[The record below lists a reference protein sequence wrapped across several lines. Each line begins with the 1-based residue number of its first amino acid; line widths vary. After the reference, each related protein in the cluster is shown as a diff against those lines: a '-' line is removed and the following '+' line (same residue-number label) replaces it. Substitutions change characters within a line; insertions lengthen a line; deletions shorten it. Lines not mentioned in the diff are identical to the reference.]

1 LDIAYVQNLLYVFFF
16 VRSAACVPKAFSVF
30 SIFSVFLRRCANS
43 SPTLRL
49 VQIHLQGVGAAL
61 GFDEDHA
68 EPRAGQVVFDDL
80 NLNEKKTDINI

>member
-1 LDIAYVQNLLYVFFF
+1 M
-16 VRSAACVPKAFSVF
+16 FSVQ
-30 SIFSVFLRRCANS
+30 IRC
-43 SPTLRL
+43 RL

-80 NLNEKKTDINI
+80 NFWTKNKRRKHNMYTKIYTNVYIHI

>member
-1 LDIAYVQNLLYVFFF
+1 M
-16 VRSAACVPKAFSVF
+16 FSVQ
-30 SIFSVFLRRCANS
+30 IRC
-43 SPTLRL
+43 RL

-80 NLNEKKTDINI
+80 NFWTKKKTKT